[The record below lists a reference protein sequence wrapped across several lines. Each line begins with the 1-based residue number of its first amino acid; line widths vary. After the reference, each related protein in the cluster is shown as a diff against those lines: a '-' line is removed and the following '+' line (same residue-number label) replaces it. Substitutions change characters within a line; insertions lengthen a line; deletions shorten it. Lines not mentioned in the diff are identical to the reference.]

1 MTMRNGFQPS
11 PKRLI
16 PAIAALTLLLL
27 WAAES
32 TGLFAL
38 LFLLPLALVGLPL
51 AEERLLGWLIAI
63 DVLAAAIVLF
73 LPVPHYVWLAFV
85 CALAPF
91 VPLRRALSG
100 LKRSFVASLLC
111 VGVIVTFFALVL
123 VLLAQIGVR
132 PLAVLSPVG
141 SVFVILGALFFLFIL
156 DALYQLSVKFYRAR
170 VRRSLLPRA

>member
-1 MTMRNGFQPS
+1 MKP
-11 PKRLI
+11 I
-16 PAIAALTLLLL
+16 HI
-27 WAAES
+27 
-32 TGLFAL
+32 
-38 LFLLPLALVGLPL
+38 LPLALVGVPL
-51 AEERLLGWLIAI
+51 AEERLMGWLIAI
-63 DVLAAAIVLF
+63 DVLSAAIVLF

-100 LKRSFVASLLC
+100 LKRSFVASLVC